1 MAHDVMAGSTTHTT
15 EGTSQESSPVLSVYD
30 LHVVYPDCEKEAVG
44 GVSFDLAAGELLGI
58 VGESG
63 AGKSTL
69 LRALQCL
76 LPSAKV
82 NGRILL
88 GERDLLTLSEEDMR
102 SLRGRQLAIIY
113 QNPDSRFDPTMRIGI
128 QLAESIRLKEGCS
141 RQIARKAAR
150 DLLQEFGFSNVGHVF
165 DAYPFELSGG
175 QLQRAAIALALAFAP
190 QVLLADEPTSALDTL
205 SRRTTIDFLM
215 QQAKAHGTALVLVSH
230 DISLVAHTCDRM
242 AVMQQGTFVEYGN
255 TTHLLRYPSTAL
267 TRALIAAIPRLDGN
281 QKLRSAVNTVPAVNE
296 LSVADELPDANDLSV
311 ASDLPA
317 TDDLSITNDLSLDAD
332 ELPPTG
338 KFSVADELVTDE
350 LLRFEKV
357 SQRWRHGSDFVMA
370 VSSFNLTLHEGESVA
385 LVGESGAGKSSVA
398 RIGALLDRPY
408 AGQVF
413 WRGCSV
419 SNLSARA
426 LRALR
431 PQIQF
436 VTQDPVPA
444 FDRHLTVER
453 LLAEPVRNFKVC
465 PANKRVQH
473 IHTLLEEV
481 SLSRNV
487 LNKRPFELSGG
498 QLQRVAIAR
507 ALASSPALLI
517 LDEATSSLDTIV
529 QDQIL
534 CLLEDIRARQGITYL
549 FVHHDLAVAQRLCN
563 RIIVMRDGN
572 VEARLAARDLGEGVE
587 GFTGELV
594 RARFSLGLEEQRRG
608 YPATVYD
615 RRVTMKND
623 FEIT

>member
-15 EGTSQESSPVLSVYD
+15 EGALRESSPVLSVYD
-30 LHVVYPDCEKEAVG
+30 LHVAYPDCEKEAVG

-88 GERDLLTLSEEDMR
+88 CERDLLTLSEEDMR

-113 QNPDSRFDPTMRIGI
+113 QNPASRFDPTMRIGI

-267 TRALIAAIPRLDGN
+267 TRALIAATPRLDGN
-281 QKLRSAVNTVPAVNE
+281 QKSRFFANTVSAVNG
-296 LSVADELPDANDLSV
+296 LSVADKLSATDDLSV
-311 ASDLPA
+311 ASNLP
-317 TDDLSITNDLSLDAD
+317 TISDLSITNDLSLDAD

-338 KFSVADELVTDE
+338 KFSVADELLVTDE

-413 WRGCSV
+413 WHGRSV
-419 SNLSARA
+419 SNLSASA

-436 VTQDPVPA
+436 VAQDPVLA

-465 PANKRVQH
+465 PANKRIQH

-481 SLSRNV
+481 SLSPDV

-534 CLLEDIRARQGITYL
+534 CLLEDIQARQGITYL

-594 RARFSLGLEEQRRG
+594 RARFSLGVEE
-608 YPATVYD
+608 
-615 RRVTMKND
+615 
-623 FEIT
+623 

>member
-1 MAHDVMAGSTTHTT
+1 MAGSTTHTT
-15 EGTSQESSPVLSVYD
+15 EGALRESSPVLSVYD
-30 LHVVYPDCEKEAVG
+30 LHVAYPDCEKEAVG

-88 GERDLLTLSEEDMR
+88 CERDLLTLSEEDMR

-113 QNPDSRFDPTMRIGI
+113 QNPASRFDPTMRIGI

-267 TRALIAAIPRLDGN
+267 TRALIAATPRLDGN
-281 QKLRSAVNTVPAVNE
+281 QKSRFFANTVSAVNG
-296 LSVADELPDANDLSV
+296 LSVADKLSATDDLSV
-311 ASDLPA
+311 ASNLP
-317 TDDLSITNDLSLDAD
+317 TISDLSITNDLSLDAD

-338 KFSVADELVTDE
+338 KFSVADELLVTDE

-413 WRGCSV
+413 WHGRSV
-419 SNLSARA
+419 SNLSASA

-436 VTQDPVPA
+436 VAQDPVLA

-465 PANKRVQH
+465 PANKRIQH

-481 SLSRNV
+481 SLSPDV

-534 CLLEDIRARQGITYL
+534 CLLEDIQARQGITYL

-594 RARFSLGLEEQRRG
+594 RARFSLGVEE
-608 YPATVYD
+608 
-615 RRVTMKND
+615 
-623 FEIT
+623 

>member
-1 MAHDVMAGSTTHTT
+1 MTHDGMADFTTHAT
-15 EGTSQESSPVLSVYD
+15 EGTSRENSPVLSVRD
-30 LHVVYPDCEKEAVG
+30 VHVAYPDCETEAVG

-88 GERDLLTLSEEDMR
+88 GERDLLALSEEDMR

-113 QNPDSRFDPTMRIGI
+113 QNPASRFDPTMRIGA

-255 TTHLLRYPSTAL
+255 TTHLLRYPSTVL
-267 TRALIAAIPRLDGN
+267 TRALIAATPRLDDN
-281 QKLRSAVNTVPAVNE
+281 QKLRSAVNTVPAVNG
-296 LSVADELPDANDLSV
+296 LSVANKLSATDDQSV
-311 ASDLPA
+311 ASDLP
-317 TDDLSITNDLSLDAD
+317 TISDLSITNDLSHDAG

-338 KFSVADELVTDE
+338 EFPATDNLPVADE
-350 LLRFEKV
+350 LLRFEEV
-357 SQRWRHGSDFVMA
+357 SQRWRRGSGFVTA

-594 RARFSLGLEEQRRG
+594 RARFSLGLEE
-608 YPATVYD
+608 
-615 RRVTMKND
+615 
-623 FEIT
+623 

>member
-30 LHVVYPDCEKEAVG
+30 LHVAYPDCEKEAVG

-113 QNPDSRFDPTMRIGI
+113 QNPASRFDPTMRIGI

-296 LSVADELPDANDLSV
+296 LSVADELPGTGDLLVANGM
-311 ASDLPA
+311 PA

-338 KFSVADELVTDE
+338 EFPAADKLSVADE
-350 LLRFEKV
+350 LLRFEEV

-413 WRGCSV
+413 WHGRSV

-436 VTQDPVPA
+436 VAQDPALA

-465 PANKRVQH
+465 PANKRIQH

-481 SLSRNV
+481 SLSPDV

-507 ALASSPALLI
+507 ALALSPALLI

-534 CLLEDIRARQGITYL
+534 CLLEDIQARQGITYL

-594 RARFSLGLEEQRRG
+594 RARFSLGLEE
-608 YPATVYD
+608 
-615 RRVTMKND
+615 
-623 FEIT
+623 

>member
-1 MAHDVMAGSTTHTT
+1 MAGSTTHTT

-30 LHVVYPDCEKEAVG
+30 LHVAYPDCEKEAVG

-113 QNPDSRFDPTMRIGI
+113 QNPASRFDPTMRIGI

-296 LSVADELPDANDLSV
+296 LSVADELPGTGDLLVANGM
-311 ASDLPA
+311 PA

-338 KFSVADELVTDE
+338 EFPAADKLSVADE
-350 LLRFEKV
+350 LLRFEEV

-413 WRGCSV
+413 WHGRSV

-436 VTQDPVPA
+436 VAQDPALA

-465 PANKRVQH
+465 PANKRIQH

-481 SLSRNV
+481 SLSPDV

-507 ALASSPALLI
+507 ALALSPALLI

-534 CLLEDIRARQGITYL
+534 CLLEDIQARQGITYL

-594 RARFSLGLEEQRRG
+594 RARFSLGLEE
-608 YPATVYD
+608 
-615 RRVTMKND
+615 
-623 FEIT
+623 

>member
-30 LHVVYPDCEKEAVG
+30 LHVAYPDCEKEAVG

-113 QNPDSRFDPTMRIGI
+113 QNPASRFDPTMRIGI

-205 SRRTTIDFLM
+205 SRRTTIDFLV
-215 QQAKAHGTALVLVSH
+215 QQVKAHGTALVLVSH

-296 LSVADELPDANDLSV
+296 LSVADELPGTGDLLVANGM
-311 ASDLPA
+311 PA

-338 KFSVADELVTDE
+338 EFPAADKLSVADE
-350 LLRFEKV
+350 LLRFEEV

-413 WRGCSV
+413 WHGRSV

-436 VTQDPVPA
+436 VAQDPALA

-465 PANKRVQH
+465 PANKRIQH

-481 SLSRNV
+481 SLSPDV

-507 ALASSPALLI
+507 ALALSPALLI

-534 CLLEDIRARQGITYL
+534 CLLEDIQARQGITYL

-594 RARFSLGLEEQRRG
+594 RARFSLGLEE
-608 YPATVYD
+608 
-615 RRVTMKND
+615 
-623 FEIT
+623 

>member
-1 MAHDVMAGSTTHTT
+1 MADFTTHAP
-15 EGTSQESSPVLSVYD
+15 ESFSTKGVSKERFVKENSPVLSVRD
-30 LHVVYPDCEKEAVG
+30 VHVAYPDCETEAVG

-82 NGRILL
+82 NGHILL
-88 GERDLLTLSEEDMR
+88 GERDLLALSEEDMR

-113 QNPDSRFDPTMRIGI
+113 QNPASRFDPTMRIGA

-150 DLLQEFGFSNVGHVF
+150 DLLQEFGFSNVGHIF

-205 SRRTTIDFLM
+205 SRRTTIDFLV

-230 DISLVAHTCDRM
+230 DISLVAYTCDRM
-242 AVMQQGTFVEYGN
+242 AVMQQGTFVEYGK
-255 TTHLLRYPSTAL
+255 TAHLLRHSSTAL
-267 TRALIAAIPRLDGN
+267 TRALIAATPRLDGN
-281 QKLRSAVNTVPAVNE
+281 QKSRFAVNTVSAVNE
-296 LSVADELPDANDLSV
+296 LSVANKLSATDDQSV

-465 PANKRVQH
+465 PANKRIQH

-481 SLSRNV
+481 SLSPGV

-534 CLLEDIRARQGITYL
+534 CLLEDIQARQGITYL

-587 GFTGELV
+587 GFTGELI
-594 RARFSLGLEEQRRG
+594 RARFSLGVEE
-608 YPATVYD
+608 
-615 RRVTMKND
+615 
-623 FEIT
+623 